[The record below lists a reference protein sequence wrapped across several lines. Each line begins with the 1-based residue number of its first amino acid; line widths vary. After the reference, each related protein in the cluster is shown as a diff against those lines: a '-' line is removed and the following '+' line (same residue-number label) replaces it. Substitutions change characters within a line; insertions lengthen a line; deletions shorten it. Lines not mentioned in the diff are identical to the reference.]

1 MSKFDNLY
9 KLTDMVNSNV
19 NTLRTEM
26 NQSFINVDNKIDDLT
41 KRVIT
46 IECKEA
52 IDARKRFGR
61 IKVLCAAMAG
71 FATVVASFVAGLP
84 EKIWVWVL
92 KN

>member
-1 MSKFDNLY
+1 
-9 KLTDMVNSNV
+9 
-19 NTLRTEM
+19 M